1 MIKAFV
7 FDMDGVLTDTSGVS
21 VRLVTSYFSSLGWEI
36 KPDQVLRNLGKG
48 MEALFA
54 DSASEIGKAV
64 DIPDALGYA
73 ERIYPELLSSA
84 SPVKGAAELVRNARK
99 CGIKTA
105 VASSAPEWRVKA
117 NIRSMGLGEDDFD
130 LILSGKDIVRNK
142 PMPDIYLLAAIKLGL
157 DTKETLVFEDTESG
171 LKAALSSSSP
181 CAVMTGVMTAEEA
194 RRKGASFVF
203 ESFAFFPSFSSPED
217 LDEKLRA
224 LRHIGKGAKK
234 YGANWITPLERTLP
248 MNVVEKKA
256 VEEARRAMYNAYAP
270 YSSFRVGAAVLSAAS
285 GRIYSGC
292 NMENASYGATICA
305 ERNAITTAVTNEG
318 AIGIDLIVISSE
330 CNPPA
335 QPCAVCLQVMSEFI
349 RSETPVILVS
359 TDGTTE
365 RYRYSDLLP
374 HPFEFGD

>member
-36 KPDQVLRNLGKG
+36 KPEQVLKNLGKG
-48 MEALFA
+48 MESLFS
-54 DSASEIGKAV
+54 DSASEIGKTV
-64 DIPDALGYA
+64 DIPDAIGYA
-73 ERIYPELLSSA
+73 ERIYPELLSSVE
-84 SPVKGAAELVRNARK
+84 PVKGAAELVRNARK
-99 CGIKTA
+99 CGIRTA

-130 LILSGKDIVRNK
+130 FILSGKDIVRNK
-142 PMPDIYLLAAIKLGL
+142 PMPDIYLLSAIKLGL

-171 LKAALSSSSP
+171 LKAALSASSP

-194 RRKGASFVF
+194 RRKGATFVF

-234 YGANWITPLERTLP
+234 YGANWITPLGRTLP

-292 NMENASYGATICA
+292 NMENASFGATICA

-349 RSETPVILVS
+349 RPETPVILIS

-365 RYRYSDLLP
+365 RYHYSDLLP